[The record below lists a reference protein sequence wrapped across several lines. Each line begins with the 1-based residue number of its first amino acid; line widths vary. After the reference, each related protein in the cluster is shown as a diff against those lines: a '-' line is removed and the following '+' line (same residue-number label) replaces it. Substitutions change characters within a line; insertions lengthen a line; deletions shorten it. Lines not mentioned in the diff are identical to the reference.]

1 MRLVRLA
8 ALLTA
13 SLGLAAVLACAAFD
27 SPRLEPVVLSW
38 ASDTVLIQDSTV
50 ALVIGVSANGV
61 PVRNPRLAVTSS
73 DTTIVVVNAT
83 GDSLFA
89 RALGRAAVTVRLE
102 SSVLT
107 DSVPTLTQSLRVR
120 P

>member
-1 MRLVRLA
+1 MRIA

-13 SLGLAAVLACAAFD
+13 SSGLVAVLACAAFD
-27 SPRLEPVVLSW
+27 SPRLEPVVLTW
-38 ASDTVLIQDSTV
+38 VSDTVLTQDSTV

-61 PVRNPRLAVTSS
+61 PVLNPRLAVSSS
-73 DTTIVVVNAT
+73 DTTVVRVNAA

-89 RALGRAAVTVRLE
+89 SGLGRASITVRLE

-107 DSVPTLTQSLRVR
+107 DSLPTLIQSLRVR

>member
-1 MRLVRLA
+1 MRGVALVTASA
-8 ALLTA
+8 ALV
-13 SLGLAAVLACAAFD
+13 AVLACAAFD
-27 SPRLEPVVLSW
+27 SSRVEPVVLSW
-38 ASDTVLIQDSTV
+38 ASDTVLTHDSTV

-61 PVRNPRLAVTSS
+61 PIPNPRLAVSSS
-73 DTTIVVVNAT
+73 DTTVVRVNAA

-89 RALGRAAVTVRLE
+89 NGLGRASITVRLE

-107 DSVPTLTQSLRVR
+107 DSLPTLIQSLRVR